1 MVGERAEPGGLTT
14 LGRVRSDR
22 GAHVLVTTEFS
33 SGSEPAEHRFD
44 MCRKLMSS
52 APAPMEVSSEHA
64 ADFLLYQRDLHL
76 GPVRVWAMD
85 FSPAVLTRS
94 NRLVEESDPQSYN
107 LCLVRRGELEAF
119 QGSELESCGPDDLY
133 SIDSSLPF
141 ELRARGAGEHTG
153 ERAGEP
159 VSFLGVEV
167 PKRLLH
173 LPPGHAGAF
182 PVRKLS
188 GRRGTGALL
197 DGLLGTLLN
206 DPDPYRPSDGTRLSV
221 VIADLVS
228 ALFAQA
234 LESDPQGPGGQRS
247 VLLTRVQ
254 VFIRHRLAD
263 PGLTPDV
270 ISAAHHISTGYL
282 HRIFRE
288 EGRTVTQWIRGQ
300 RLERARRQLED
311 PAFRT
316 TPIHRIASASG
327 FSHPEVFSRAFRRE
341 FGASPRQ
348 YRDDVNL
355 GLQG

>member
-1 MVGERAEPGGLTT
+1 M
-14 LGRVRSDR
+14 
-22 GAHVLVTTEFS
+22 LVTTEFS

-94 NRLVEESDPQSYN
+94 NRLVEESDPRSYN
-107 LCLVRRGELEAF
+107 LCLVRRGGLEAV
-119 QGSELESCGPDDLY
+119 QGSWSESCGPDDLY

-153 ERAGEP
+153 EP

-167 PKRLLH
+167 PKRLLD
-173 LPPGHAGAF
+173 LPPGQMDEFA
-182 PVRKLS
+182 VRKLS

-197 DGLLGTLLN
+197 DGLIGTLLN
-206 DPDPYRPSDGTRLSV
+206 DPAPYRPSDGTRLSV
-221 VIADLVS
+221 VLADLVS
-228 ALFAQA
+228 ALFTQA
-234 LESDPQGPGGQRS
+234 LEADPHAGSGGRRS
-247 VLLTRVQ
+247 VLLARVQ
-254 VFIRHRLAD
+254 VFIRHHLAD
-263 PGLTPDV
+263 PDLTPDV

-288 EGRTVTQWIRGQ
+288 EGLTVTQWIRGQ

-311 PAFRT
+311 PASRT

-348 YRDDVNL
+348 YREDVGF

>member
-1 MVGERAEPGGLTT
+1 M
-14 LGRVRSDR
+14 
-22 GAHVLVTTEFS
+22 LVTTEFS

-94 NRLVEESDPQSYN
+94 NRLVEESDPRSYN
-107 LCLVRRGELEAF
+107 LCLVRRGELEAS
-119 QGSELESCGPDDLY
+119 QGSRSDFCGPDDLY

-141 ELRARGAGEHTG
+141 ELKARGTGEHTG

-167 PKRLLH
+167 PKDLLH
-173 LPPGHAGAF
+173 LPPGQADAF
-182 PVRKLS
+182 PVHKLS

-197 DGLLGTLLN
+197 DGLIGTLLN

-221 VIADLVS
+221 VLADLVS
-228 ALFAQA
+228 ALFTQA
-234 LESDPQGPGGQRS
+234 LESDLHAGSGGRRS

-254 VFIRHRLAD
+254 VFIRHHLAD
-263 PGLTPDV
+263 PELTPDV

-282 HRIFRE
+282 HRLFRE

-341 FGASPRQ
+341 FGTSPRQ
-348 YRDDVNL
+348 YRDDADL
-355 GLQG
+355 GLRG